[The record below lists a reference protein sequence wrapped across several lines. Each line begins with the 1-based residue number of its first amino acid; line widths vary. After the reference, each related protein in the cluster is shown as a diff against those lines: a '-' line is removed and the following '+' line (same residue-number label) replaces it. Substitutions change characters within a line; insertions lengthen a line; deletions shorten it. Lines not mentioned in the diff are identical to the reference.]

1 MQDAIADAYRK
12 HVGRCGLQTYAQ
24 TYRHGWQDALAWKGG
39 GDQARGIEALVCDDI
54 AKRQQAGIAKYGTT
68 VAENMLSH
76 TQWLQ
81 HAYEECLDMAVY
93 LKRAMAELQT
103 TSGKIEIENEDY

>member
-1 MQDAIADAYRK
+1 
-12 HVGRCGLQTYAQ
+12 
-24 TYRHGWQDALAWKGG
+24 
-39 GDQARGIEALVCDDI
+39 
-54 AKRQQAGIAKYGTT
+54 
-68 VAENMLSH
+68 MLSH